1 MSNVQSPLEFIRYS
15 QEYPQEYANYSSDD
29 DDDDSGG
36 GIFTTLIIIIGI
48 IILIVWAMASGLLG
62 GGVAGLIG
70 TAVQLATLPLKLG
83 IKGATK
89 AYDAIAGT
97 KTGKAIGS
105 GATTAVDWTK
115 GAGTDAVDWSKGAG
129 TDAVDWSKGAGTD
142 AVDWSKGAVGS
153 IGSGATDAWDS
164 TLGSSALGNLGSG
177 ALGGASDVFGKAGGV
192 AGGIISGAGGV
203 LGSVGSA
210 FGL

>member
-1 MSNVQSPLEFIRYS
+1 MSNVQSPLEFIQYS
-15 QEYPQEYANYSSDD
+15 QEYPQEYANYASEDE

-62 GGVAGLIG
+62 GGVGGLIG

-115 GAGTDAVDWSKGAG
+115 GAGTDAVDW
-129 TDAVDWSKGAGTD
+129 TKGAGTD

-153 IGSGATDAWDS
+153 IGSGATDVWDN
-164 TLGSSALGNLGSG
+164 TLGSGALGNLGSG

-210 FGL
+210 FGF